1 MTQVFRMQQPSPNR
15 AHTHTHAHMIFALC
29 ACACVCVR
37 VCVRARARRACV
49 AVSDLEFA
57 ASHVR
62 AHTGMGRLVGELVHS
77 MGGLAEYSD
86 PGIYALVGAAGI
98 AF

>member
-1 MTQVFRMQQPSPNR
+1 
-15 AHTHTHAHMIFALC
+15 
-29 ACACVCVR
+29 
-37 VCVRARARRACV
+37 
-49 AVSDLEFA
+49 
-57 ASHVR
+57 VR